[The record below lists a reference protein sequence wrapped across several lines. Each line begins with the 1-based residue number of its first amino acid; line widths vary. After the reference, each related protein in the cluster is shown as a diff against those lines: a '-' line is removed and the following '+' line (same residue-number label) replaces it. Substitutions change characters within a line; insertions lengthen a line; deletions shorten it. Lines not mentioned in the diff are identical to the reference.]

1 MKPASKIQ
9 GRYERMTERAAGV
22 RLPFLSDDPSLAPVS
37 AAPRVVRVAPRQS
50 EPTSGQPGEMTQVIF
65 GSFAPAAQPAMD
77 WLGTPSGGKLL
88 ATGGIALGALA
99 ITRLLRS

>member
-1 MKPASKIQ
+1 
-9 GRYERMTERAAGV
+9 
-22 RLPFLSDDPSLAPVS
+22 
-37 AAPRVVRVAPRQS
+37 
-50 EPTSGQPGEMTQVIF
+50 MTQVIF

-77 WLGTPSGGKLL
+77 WLGTPNGGKLL